1 MEQKKNEKDVL
12 VVRDKQ
18 TGEIGVV
25 TGLNSDGTPKTTPAK
40 GANHKDFLLFDKN
53 SNPVDSFMDNF
64 FRQCKEPTRF
74 GFYRVAADNVSEVI
88 DVFKDLLKD
97 PKNNADLLAA
107 YRIDTSKY
115 EQQIQT
121 VSPKNDSAVND
132 LDPFWQAIED
142 HWTSEKKQLQPEA
155 KQVEEQQTKSE
166 EEKIAP
172 IDERRI
178 DWGKLEELYGVNRQ
192 SLEESGDL
200 EKMLNYGKSDM
211 VAIVPNIGGERL
223 EMDARLSFKEMP
235 DGSFS
240 LVPQTIRQEPK
251 LDGEF
256 MGHTFSEED
265 KANLKKSGNMGR
277 VVDLVDK
284 DTGEVIP
291 AFISLDRK
299 TNQIEAVAVKD
310 VPIPTKIG
318 KTELSDHEISELR
331 AGRAIPN
338 KEIVL
343 SESRKF
349 TATLQVNVERGGVEF
364 VPRQEKQRQER
375 KQRNSNQNTQKR
387 QNQKP
392 QDDGEQK
399 SKNYNFQWVDEQ
411 GHIRAPKTMG
421 GVELS
426 VEQQKDFTVGKAI
439 LVKDMK
445 RDGKG
450 EPFTAYVRYNH
461 EAGKPHYFKNNPD
474 VSQAKE
480 VTPASES
487 RTQVA
492 VNSEGKTNEAT
503 KDVKQPLKQGQT
515 QPKPEQRRES
525 EQRKQNKPRRM
536 GM

>member
-12 VVRDKQ
+12 VVRDEQ

-25 TGLNSDGTPKTTPAK
+25 TGLNNDGTPKTTPAK
-40 GANHKDFLLFDKN
+40 GANHKDFLQFDKN
-53 SNPVDSFMDNF
+53 SNPVDSFLDNF

-74 GFYRVAADNVSEVI
+74 GFYRVAADNIGELI

-97 PKNNADLLAA
+97 PKANADLLAPH
-107 YRIDTSKY
+107 RIDTEKY
-115 EQQIQT
+115 EKQT
-121 VSPKNDSAVND
+121 EQVEQEVSPQK
-132 LDPFWQAIED
+132 E
-142 HWTSEKKQLQPEA
+142 
-155 KQVEEQQTKSE
+155 EEQQKSE
-166 EEKIAP
+166 KEEFAP
-172 IDERRI
+172 IDESRI
-178 DWGKLEELYGVNRQ
+178 DWNKIEELYGVNRQ
-192 SLEESGDL
+192 VLEDSGDL

-211 VAIVPNIGGERL
+211 VAIAPNIGGERL

-235 DGSFS
+235 DGSIA
-240 LVPQTIRQEPK
+240 LMPQTIRQEPK

-277 VVDLVDK
+277 VVDLADK
-284 DTGEVIP
+284 NTGEVIP

-318 KTELSDHEISELR
+318 KTELSCHEMSELR

-343 SESRKF
+343 SERRKF

-375 KQRNSNQNTQKR
+375 KQRNSNQNTQKP

-392 QDDGEQK
+392 QGDGEHK
-399 SKNYNFQWVDEQ
+399 PKNYNFQWVDEQ

-426 VEQQKDFTVGKAI
+426 IEQQKNFTEGKAI

-474 VSQAKE
+474 VSQTKE
-480 VTPASES
+480 ITPASES

>member
-12 VVRDKQ
+12 VVRDEQ

-40 GANHKDFLLFDKN
+40 GANHKDFLQFDKN

-97 PKNNADLLAA
+97 PKTNADLLAPH
-107 YRIDTSKY
+107 RIDTEKY
-115 EQQIQT
+115 
-121 VSPKNDSAVND
+121 D
-132 LDPFWQAIED
+132 
-142 HWTSEKKQLQPEA
+142 KQM
-155 KQVEEQQTKSE
+155 KQVEQEVSPQKEEEPKKSE
-166 EEKIAP
+166 KEEFAP
-172 IDERRI
+172 IDESRI
-178 DWGKLEELYGVNRQ
+178 DWTKLEEMYGVSRQ

-200 EKMLNYGKSDM
+200 AKMLNYGKSDM
-211 VAIVPNIGGERL
+211 IAIAPNIGGERL

-235 DGSFS
+235 DGSIA
-240 LVPQTIRQEPK
+240 LMPQTIRQEPK
-251 LDGEF
+251 LDAQF
-256 MGHTFSEED
+256 MGHTFTEED

-284 DTGEVIP
+284 NTGEVIP

-299 TNQIEAVAVKD
+299 TNQIEAIAVKD

-375 KQRNSNQNTQKR
+375 KQRNSNQNTQKP

-392 QDDGEQK
+392 QGDGEQK
-399 SKNYNFQWVDEQ
+399 PKNYNFQWVDEQ
-411 GHIRAPKTMG
+411 GNIRAPKTMG

-426 VEQQKDFTVGKAI
+426 IEQQKNFTEGKAI

-474 VSQAKE
+474 VSQSKE
-480 VTPASES
+480 VTPTSES